1 MAEFIMKDLVEKR
14 GESKNFYIASSATS
28 KEEAGCRVHRGTRAI
43 LDEMGISYD
52 GKVSTPLQKL
62 DYEKYD
68 YFIGMDLNNKRDILR
83 IFGGDPKGK
92 VSLLLDYT
100 DDKRDVL
107 DPWWTGD
114 FEATKRDVINGTLAL
129 YEYLKNK

>member
-1 MAEFIMKDLVEKR
+1 
-14 GESKNFYIASSATS
+14 
-28 KEEAGCRVHRGTRAI
+28 
-43 LDEMGISYD
+43 
-52 GKVSTPLQKL
+52 
-62 DYEKYD
+62 
-68 YFIGMDLNNKRDILR
+68 MDLNNKRDILR

-100 DDKRDVL
+100 DEKRDVL